1 MLGFVWVY
9 STRSI
14 NQDFSIS
21 CADVIAFRKG
31 TSIFVRAGS

>member
-1 MLGFVWVY
+1 MLGLVWIY

-21 CADVIAFRKG
+21 CAAPTAFRKG
-31 TSIFVRAGS
+31 TSTFTRAGS